1 MHHPQVVQSPIV
13 NNFIKVKI
21 DGHAEPKIVPKFL
34 LHVSVR
40 KLRNNLFSNTDNDG
54 LKESRNEDDNTIT
67 SDSTL
72 RSPLPPQLKQNSSRY
87 KLMCGCEY
95 CISSKSMH

>member
-1 MHHPQVVQSPIV
+1 MKQNLKGDSNTDDQIKKSLYNWIMHHPQVVKSPIA
-13 NNFIKVKI
+13 NDCLKVKI

-54 LKESRNEDDNTIT
+54 LKESRNEDDNIII
-67 SDSTL
+67 SYSTL
-72 RSPLPPQLKQNSSRY
+72 RLLLSPQF
-87 KLMCGCEY
+87 
-95 CISSKSMH
+95 